1 MKYDSVALLVHET
14 NLLNQKKNTVNHCC
28 TTFVSL
34 IEVTVVIHPKQPLK
48 NNIQILCSHDTKWSN
63 VTMY

>member
-48 NNIQILCSHDTKWSN
+48 KQHTDIMFTRYEM
-63 VTMY
+63 V